1 MLKMNVLVTNNVAM
15 SLNDINV
22 TETTTV
28 SLTLKIDYCAVLV
41 QKPCVQCGPIAVD
54 Y

>member
-1 MLKMNVLVTNNVAM
+1 MLKINVPVTNNVAM

-22 TETTTV
+22 TESTTV
-28 SLTLKIDYCAVLV
+28 SLTLNINYCAVLV
-41 QKPCVQCGPIAVD
+41 HEPCVQCGPFAVG